1 MLRTSSPQHRQRAGT
16 SPTVA
21 TPFCQRRLDHGMC
34 RHPVQEWCCPP
45 PTGQQRA
52 GRLKPTA
59 RQLEAI
65 GKYFK
70 HLRTEPTGHPSVP
83 MTRYLQTL

>member
-16 SPTVA
+16 SPTLA

-45 PTGQQRA
+45 PPLDSRERA
-52 GRLKPTA
+52 VSSPLHASWKLLGNISST
-59 RQLEAI
+59 LELSPQDI
-65 GKYFK
+65 
-70 HLRTEPTGHPSVP
+70 HLCR
-83 MTRYLQTL
+83 